1 MYSQL
6 SADDMKKAGDYTLSP
21 IVIISKST
29 NDGSSTAKKIDITS
43 LVMELQLYEDLNE
56 KVMSGQLVI
65 TDSTGLPNNFPLTGN
80 ELLQFKLGTPG
91 SERYYD
97 FEKHPMVIYKIGQR
111 MAHNPRSQFY
121 ILYFCS
127 MEQITNQ
134 TLKVERSFEGSV
146 DNMISP
152 KYLLF
157 SVEGKLNTSVGVFI
171 PEYFLLSSFK

>member
-1 MYSQL
+1 MYSQIRT
-6 SADDMKKAGDYTLSP
+6 DDLKKAGDFTLSSV
-21 IVIISKST
+21 IVISKESF
-29 NDGSSTAKKIDITS
+29 DGGSKAKKTDITS
-43 LVMELQLYEDLNE
+43 LVTEINLYEDIAQKN
-56 KVMSGQLVI
+56 MTGQVVI
-65 TDSTGLPNNFPLTGN
+65 SDSTGLPNNFPLTGN

-146 DNMISP
+146 DTVSYTHLTLPTNRE
-152 KYLLF
+152 
-157 SVEGKLNTSVGVFI
+157 V
-171 PEYFLLSSFK
+171 